1 MEAALLQKKVLEYEK
16 FISEV
21 LQRDLSKVLEQR
33 DEIYKTIAQY
43 LQLKNTI
50 ERLQELDDKALKTE
64 VDLGCNFFVCAEVP
78 DSSRI
83 FMALG
88 YGFFAELTLEEALR
102 FIEKK
107 NKLLTD
113 HTVWGKRKGK
123 SNSYPAEMVALASRG
138 PVDSFVIMLV
148 AASPIVLREPAVV
161 GWAMEMPDTGFS
173 FTRRMSATMHAS
185 MGNWRK
191 L

>member
-1 MEAALLQKKVLEYEK
+1 METDQVQKKVLEYEK
-16 FISEV
+16 FINEV

-33 DEIYKTIAQY
+33 DEVNKTIAEY
-43 LQLKNTI
+43 LQLKNTL

-83 FMALG
+83 FMAVG

-107 NKLLTD
+107 SKLLT
-113 HTVWGKRKGK
+113 GLSK
-123 SNSYPAEMVALASRG
+123 SLSKDAAKIKANIR
-138 PVDSFVIMLV
+138 LV
-148 AASPIVLREPAVV
+148 LEGLRELQGLSNLP
-161 GWAMEMPDTGFS
+161 EETHQNIF
-173 FTRRMSATMHAS
+173 
-185 MGNWRK
+185 
-191 L
+191 